1 MIKHHP
7 SNTLLESHAK
17 GDLPL
22 SMAIALAAHCELCP
36 ICQAKL
42 TELTTI
48 IASAVMEDEVL
59 AVDTASSRRQISNLS
74 TPAASQIALADDSQ
88 TSHTHVN
95 MAQMLANIMAKPA
108 DLTPSTRPCAP
119 TVQVKGM
126 QYTLP
131 HVFKQQLHQQGQE
144 KTWQG
149 MGNVSRMRLDVDE
162 KQTRASLLHIGPEG
176 EIPHHTHKGFEL
188 TLLLAGEFSDDFGA
202 YVPGDFMILDGQVKH
217 SPKTT
222 IGCLCYTILDAPLY
236 FTKGFSKLLNPIGE
250 LIY

>member
-7 SNTLLESHAK
+7 SNALLESHAK

-48 IASAVMEDEVL
+48 TANTVMADAVL
-59 AVDTASSRRQISNLS
+59 AVN
-74 TPAASQIALADDSQ
+74 AASPRTQAPYLNTPLAAQITLSDDSQ
-88 TSHTHVN
+88 TSQTHIS
-95 MAQMLANIMAKPA
+95 MEQMLANIMAKPA
-108 DLTPSTRPCAP
+108 ALNTNTRPYTP

-126 QYTLP
+126 QYSLP

-176 EIPHHTHKGFEL
+176 EIPHHTHKGYEL

-217 SPKTT
+217 SPKT
-222 IGCLCYTILDAPLY
+222 ISGCLCYTILDAPLH